1 MISLILVSK
10 LLILVKTKYNNVIE
24 KKLGQ
29 GNMENRK
36 QQKRRL
42 QETTTTTKK
51 NSNRIAMV
59 VI

>member
-42 QETTTTTKK
+42 QETTTTKK

>member
-42 QETTTTTKK
+42 QETTTKKK

>member
-51 NSNRIAMV
+51 NSKSQKL
-59 VI
+59 

>member
-1 MISLILVSK
+1 MILLVLVNK

-24 KKLGQ
+24 KRKLGQ
-29 GNMENRK
+29 GNVENRK

-42 QETTTTTKK
+42 QETTTTK